1 MNWIEQLLDRLTA
14 KPICGYRIN
23 QSAAAE
29 PTALAALALCAH
41 ACPSGAI
48 TAARWLAGLQSSDGS
63 VGVREGEPTPHWPTG
78 LAVLAWQAVAA
89 SMDDV
94 SDRVRWQPQIE
105 RAVQWILATKG
116 KPLYGLAELGH
127 DTTLVAWPWVEGT
140 HSWIEPTALCV
151 MALKATGHSNHPRT
165 REAVRMLIDRQLPGG
180 GCNYGNTTVLG
191 QQLRPHL
198 QATGLAMAALA
209 SEQDSHGRIMKSL
222 AYLRR
227 TLGPQTPTASLCWG
241 LLGLAAHRN
250 FLPSSSAWLEA
261 AWDRTQNRDKS
272 PYKFAL
278 LALAA
283 STRTPFYAQ
292 PLNQVS
298 ELIEDAC

>member
-1 MNWIEQLLDRLTA
+1 MNWIEQQLETLSDA
-14 KPICGYRIN
+14 PICGYRSD
-23 QSAAAE
+23 QTAATE
-29 PTALAALALCAH
+29 PTALAVLALCAH
-41 ACPSGAI
+41 ARPSRAI
-48 TAARWLAGLQSSDGS
+48 MAARWLAGLQSSDGS

-89 SMDDV
+89 SIDDV

-116 KPLYGLAELGH
+116 KPLFGLTELGH

-151 MALKATGHSNHPRT
+151 MALKATGHSEHPRT
-165 REAVRMLIDRQLPGG
+165 REAVQMLFDRQLPGG

-198 QATGLAMAALA
+198 QATGLAMAALTG
-209 SEQDSHGRIMKSL
+209 EQDSQNRIAKSL
-222 AYLRR
+222 AYLRS
-227 TLGPQTPTASLCWG
+227 TLGPLTPVTSLCWG
-241 LLGLAAHRN
+241 LLGLAAHGQS
-250 FLPSSSAWLEA
+250 LPSSSKWLETA
-261 AWDRTQNRDKS
+261 FNRTQHGDKS

-278 LALAA
+278 LLLAA
-283 STRTPFYAQ
+283 GSPHAPFYD
-292 PLNQVS
+292 LS
-298 ELIEDAC
+298 KFDSFTGSS